1 MNEVDFFDK
10 MKKGLSD
17 AGAKA
22 KDMVDITKLN
32 NHIGQKQREIEQLYN
47 QIGQAT
53 FKAVQDN
60 ALSSIEEAAKGFSQE
75 IVKKQEEIAELER
88 EIAEI
93 RKADGNA
100 PEAKSPEAKSPET
113 GSPKTGSD
121 EAPDQ
126 KVCPTCGQVV
136 HS

>member
-93 RKADGNA
+93 RKADDNA
-100 PEAKSPEAKSPET
+100 PEAKSPET

>member
-32 NHIGQKQREIEQLYN
+32 NHIGQKQREIEHLYN

>member
-1 MNEVDFFDK
+1 MDFFDK

-93 RKADGNA
+93 RKADDNA
-100 PEAKSPEAKSPET
+100 PEAKSPET

>member
-1 MNEVDFFDK
+1 MDFFDK

>member
-1 MNEVDFFDK
+1 VDFFDK

-32 NHIGQKQREIEQLYN
+32 NHIGQKQREIEHLYN

>member
-93 RKADGNA
+93 RKADDNA
-100 PEAKSPEAKSPET
+100 PKAKSPEVKSPET
-113 GSPKTGSD
+113 ESPKTGSD

-126 KVCPTCGQVV
+126 KVCTTCGQVV

>member
-1 MNEVDFFDK
+1 MDFFDK

-32 NHIGQKQREIEQLYN
+32 NHIGQKQREIEHLYN

>member
-32 NHIGQKQREIEQLYN
+32 NHIGQKQREIEHLYN

-93 RKADGNA
+93 RKADDNA
-100 PEAKSPEAKSPET
+100 PEAKSPET

>member
-1 MNEVDFFDK
+1 VDFFDK

-93 RKADGNA
+93 RKADDNA
-100 PEAKSPEAKSPET
+100 PEAKSPET